1 MRFLCYHIIHKIV
14 RNAEKNSFF
23 AVFFIFFAF
32 RFAYVK
38 NLLYLCSRKG
48 NFFTKT
54 QYRLQFNHN
63 NHEAQTA
70 HTDDSLLPLHRTFVP
85 P

>member
-1 MRFLCYHIIHKIV
+1 MRFLHYHIKHKTV
-14 RNAEKNSFF
+14 QNAEKYSFL
-23 AVFFIFFAF
+23 AVFFIFFAL

-48 NFFTKT
+48 IFFAKT
-54 QYRLQFNHN
+54 QYILQFNHN
-63 NHEAQTA
+63 NHETQTT
-70 HTDDSLLPLHRTFVP
+70 HTDDSLLPLHRTFDP

>member
-1 MRFLCYHIIHKIV
+1 MRFLHYQIIHKIV
-14 RNAEKNSFF
+14 QNAEKYSFL
-23 AVFFIFFAF
+23 AVFFIFFAL

-38 NLLYLCSRKG
+38 NLLYLCIRKG
-48 NFFTKT
+48 NSTEKK
-54 QYRLQFNHN
+54 YRLQFNHKI
-63 NHEAQTA
+63 HETQTT

>member
-1 MRFLCYHIIHKIV
+1 MRFLHYQIKHKIV
-14 RNAEKNSFF
+14 QNAEKYSFL
-23 AVFFIFFAF
+23 AVFFIFFALG
-32 RFAYVK
+32 FAYVK

-48 NFFTKT
+48 NSTEK
-54 QYRLQFNHN
+54 QYILQFNHN
-63 NHEAQTA
+63 NHETQTT